1 MTAKR
6 PNILMIVSDDQGH
19 WAMNNAGTAEIHTPN
34 LDRLARHGKR
44 FESLYCVSPV
54 CSPARASLLTGR
66 IPSAH
71 GVHDWI
77 RAGNASIE
85 TEFHNR
91 LIRYLDSH
99 PTFVELLAQAGY
111 VCGLS
116 GKWHLGNTHEP
127 HRGFSYWRAYATGG
141 GSYQS
146 PTMIRNGEVHR
157 EDGYLTDII
166 TRNALAFLGAQAG
179 EIPWYLSVHYTAPHS
194 PWEEY
199 QHKSEDFGR
208 YYPGCSFSGLPNVPM
223 HPDFYNPANFPKDE
237 DARKRMLSGYFAAV
251 TAMDRG
257 IGEILDALE
266 RSGQLDDTLVIFTS
280 DNGMNMGH
288 HGIYGKGNGTY
299 PQNLFET
306 SVKVPGIVMH
316 RARIAPGTLRGLYS
330 HYDFMPTIL
339 SYAGIGDRTP
349 EGLPGRDIGKVLT
362 SNAPE
367 EGGYVVVFDEYGPN
381 RMIREGRWKYI
392 HRYIEGTVELYDL
405 DNDPTEECNLAS
417 DPDKAGIITHLLERL
432 RIWFEYYGTIE
443 MDGSKLPVMGGGQ
456 IDKVGGDGVD
466 GAIFVDHQDR
476 LHHHTGSATA
486 GRGSSRQ
493 ARQRHHDHRPEEGGE
508 PDCG

>member
-1 MTAKR
+1 MAGER

-19 WAMNNAGTAEIHTPN
+19 WAMNTAGTPEIHTPN
-34 LDRLARHGKR
+34 LDRLARAAKR
-44 FESLYCVSPV
+44 LESLYCVSPV

-91 LIRYLDSH
+91 LIQYLDKH
-99 PTFVELLAQAGY
+99 QTFVEILAQAGY

-116 GKWHLGNTHEP
+116 GKWHLGNTHQP
-127 HRGFSYWRAYATGG
+127 HRGFSYWQAYATGG

-146 PTMIRNGEVHR
+146 PTMIRNGEVHC

-166 TRNALAFLGAQAG
+166 TRNALAFLDARAR
-179 EIPWYLSVHYTAPHS
+179 ETPWYLSVHYTAPHS
-194 PWEEY
+194 PWEEE
-199 QHKSEDFGR
+199 QHKPEDFGR
-208 YYPGCSFSGLPNVPM
+208 YYPDCPFSGLPNTPM
-223 HPDFYNPANFPKDE
+223 HPHFYNPDKFPQDA

-257 IGEILDALE
+257 IGQILDALDKK
-266 RSGQLDDTLVIFTS
+266 GQADNTLVIFTS

-306 SVKVPGIVMH
+306 SVKVPGLFMH
-316 RARIAPGTLRGLYS
+316 QNRIAPGSLRGLYS
-330 HYDFMPTIL
+330 HYDFLPTIL
-339 SYAGIGDRTP
+339 SYAGLSDRTP
-349 EGLPGRDIGKVLT
+349 VGLPGRDIGKVLN
-362 SNAPE
+362 SDAPE
-367 EGGYVVVFDEYGPN
+367 EDGYIVVFDEYGPN

-392 HRYIEGTVELYDL
+392 HRYAEGPVELYDL
-405 DNDPTEECNLAS
+405 DSDPGEERNLAAE
-417 DPDKAGIITHLLERL
+417 PDKAALVMHLLDRL
-432 RIWFEYYGTIE
+432 DGWFTRYGTAN
-443 MDGSKLPVMGGGQ
+443 MDGSRLPVMGGGQ
-456 IDKVGGDGVD
+456 IDKVGGEGVG
-466 GAIFVDHQDR
+466 GAIFVDHKER
-476 LHHHTGSATA
+476 LHA
-486 GRGSSRQ
+486 GTHQ
-493 ARQRHHDHRPEEGGE
+493 
-508 PDCG
+508 